1 MDYIESRSILNGVQ
15 DVSSLGRTRVLLN
28 LADMTERGLRGE
40 SITREE
46 ALEILRSS
54 DDELMSIIAAAGKV
68 RRHFFAS
75 TTWSTSSPACVPK
88 TAPIA
93 RSVWDRVPR
102 S

>member
-1 MDYIESRSILNGVQ
+1 MDYIEPRSILNSVQ
-15 DVSSLGRTRVLLN
+15 DVSSLGRTRALLN

-68 RRHFFAS
+68 RRHFFAN
-75 TTWSTSSPACVPK
+75 
-88 TAPIA
+88 
-93 RSVWDRVPR
+93 RVRLNYLVNLKSGPV
-102 S
+102 SYTHLTLPTKA

>member
-68 RRHFFAS
+68 RRHFF
-75 TTWSTSSPACVPK
+75 
-88 TAPIA
+88 
-93 RSVWDRVPR
+93 DNRVR
-102 S
+102 LN

>member
-68 RRHFFAS
+68 RRHFFDNRVRLNS
-75 TTWSTSSPACVPK
+75 VSYTHLTLPTTPYV
-88 TAPIA
+88 
-93 RSVWDRVPR
+93 
-102 S
+102 

>member
-1 MDYIESRSILNGVQ
+1 M
-15 DVSSLGRTRVLLN
+15 LN

-68 RRHFFAS
+68 RRHFFSITGFAS